1 MIKIIASPMFD
12 EFLREK
18 IMKDDEKIVCRNA
31 TVLMDS
37 KGNLSYINNES
48 VLCYLAED
56 ENDAD

>member
-1 MIKIIASPMFD
+1 MIKIISSPMFD

-18 IMKDDEKIVCRNA
+18 VMKDDEKIVCRNA

-48 VLCYLAED
+48 VLCYLTED
-56 ENDAD
+56 ENYN